1 MSTTAG
7 AAQRDMQALGIDRLD
22 AQLLLAH
29 VLGHPRSW
37 VIAHDDAVLDAR
49 AVETLHT
56 LSRQR
61 AIGVPL
67 AQLVGGKEFRGMWLC
82 ITADVLVPRP
92 ETELLVECALEV
104 LARRPSHARVLDLGT
119 GSGAVALAIK
129 ASRPDA
135 QVCASDVSA
144 AALDVARANARRLVL
159 DIEWR
164 AGSWWAPWRGERF
177 DVVISNPPYV
187 ASDDPHLDALT
198 HEPALA
204 LRGGADGLDAV
215 RHILAGV
222 DALVPGAWLWLE
234 HGHDQGADLRAML
247 ATARLGGI
255 ETRADVADLDR
266 VTGGRRL

>member
-7 AAQRDMQALGIDRLD
+7 AAQRDMRALGIDRLD

-29 VLGHPRSW
+29 VLGRPRSW
-37 VIAHDDAVLDAR
+37 VIAHGDAVLDAR
-49 AVETLHT
+49 AVETLQT

-61 AIGVPL
+61 ATGVPL
-67 AQLVGGKEFRGMWLC
+67 AQLVGGKEFRGMWLE

-104 LARRPSHARVLDLGT
+104 LAQRPMHARVLDLGT

-144 AALDVARANARRLVL
+144 AALDI
-159 DIEWR
+159 DWR

-177 DVVISNPPYV
+177 DVVVSNPPYV
-187 ASDDPHLDALT
+187 ASGDPHLDALT

-204 LRGGADGLDAV
+204 LLGGADGLDAM

-222 DALVPGAWLWLE
+222 DALVPGGWLWLE
-234 HGHDQGADLRAML
+234 HGHDQGAAVRAML

-255 ETRADVADLDR
+255 GTRADVAGLDR
-266 VTGGRRL
+266 MTGGRRL

>member
-1 MSTTAG
+1 VSTTAG
-7 AAQRDMQALGIDRLD
+7 AAQRDMRALGIDRLD

-29 VLGHPRSW
+29 VLGRPRSW
-37 VIAHDDAVLDAR
+37 VIAHDDAVLNAR
-49 AVETLHT
+49 DVETLQN

-67 AQLVGGKEFRGMWLC
+67 AQLVGGKEFRGLWLEV
-82 ITADVLVPRP
+82 TADVLVPRP

-104 LARRPSHARVLDLGT
+104 LAQRPSHARVLDLGT

-135 QVCASDVSA
+135 VLCASDLSA
-144 AALDVARANARRLVL
+144 AALDVARANARRLAL
-159 DIEWR
+159 DIDWR

-187 ASDDPHLDALT
+187 ASGDPHLEALT

-204 LRGGADGLDAV
+204 LLGGADGLDAV
-215 RHILAGV
+215 RHILTGV
-222 DALVPGAWLWLE
+222 DALVPGGWLWLE
-234 HGHDQGADLRAML
+234 HGHDQGAAVRAML
-247 ATARLGGI
+247 ATAHLDGVG
-255 ETRADVADLDR
+255 TRADAAGLDR
-266 VTGGRRL
+266 VTGGRR